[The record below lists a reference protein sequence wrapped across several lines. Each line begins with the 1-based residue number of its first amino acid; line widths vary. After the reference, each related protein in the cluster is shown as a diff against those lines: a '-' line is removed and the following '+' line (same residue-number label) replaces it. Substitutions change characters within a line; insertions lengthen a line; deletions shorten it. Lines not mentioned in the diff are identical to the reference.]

1 MKTIERAG
9 FTITPRLEADYCGVM
24 ILPPPWAPCRHPTWQ
39 WRAPCKPVKGR
50 RAWVYVGYAPTDEGE
65 PALWYSESATGLVR
79 SHNTA
84 EQAMATVAP
93 DIRKD

>member
-1 MKTIERAG
+1 MGA
-9 FTITPRLEADYCGVM
+9 VM

-50 RAWVYVGYAPTDEGE
+50 RAWVYVGFAPTDEGE

-79 SHNTA
+79 SHDTA